1 MDEKV
6 LFSVRSLFG
15 LGSKGSQGGSS
26 SDKFKQFLRDEIVG
40 NGIPLIFIDNEE
52 KTITQLGDYDID
64 SVVDQ
69 CNESLHIYV
78 REYDSSRDY

>member
-1 MDEKV
+1 MITGVSALSFVSIVGCVRLDVPEKILFGDLSRQMKKV
-6 LFSVRSLFG
+6 LDWRSL
-15 LGSKGSQGGSS
+15 
-26 SDKFKQFLRDEIVG
+26 
-40 NGIPLIFIDNEE
+40 DNEE

-78 REYDSSRDY
+78 REYDSSGDY